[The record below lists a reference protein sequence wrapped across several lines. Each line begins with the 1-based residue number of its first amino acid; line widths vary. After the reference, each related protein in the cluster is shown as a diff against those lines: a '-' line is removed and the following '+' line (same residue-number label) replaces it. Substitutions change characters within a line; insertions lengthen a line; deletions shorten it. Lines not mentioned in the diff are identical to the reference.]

1 MLIIDCITINLEQ
14 QTLKISSNS
23 LYTKISSANPYSAYI
38 TLFTLFTLFTIRENY
53 PFSMKDIKIK
63 DKITIATTS
72 TAYTS

>member
-1 MLIIDCITINLEQ
+1 ML
-14 QTLKISSNS
+14 

-38 TLFTLFTLFTIRENY
+38 TLFTLFTIRENY

>member
-1 MLIIDCITINLEQ
+1 ML
-14 QTLKISSNS
+14 